1 MEPTA
6 LVMMI
11 ILLGLIWGGF
21 AFTLRLAI
29 RKERVK
35 KNTDW

>member
-11 ILLGLIWGGF
+11 LFLGLIWGGF

-29 RKERVK
+29 RKERDK
-35 KNTDW
+35 LNIN